1 MNKVKEIWILVAD
14 DDRAHRDML
23 RANLEHAGYSVMEV
37 TNGQEA
43 VRCVKTQH
51 PDLVLMDMRMPEMDG
66 LTAVKEIRR
75 FDQQTPILIMTA
87 FGTIEN
93 AVQTVKAGAYD
104 YILKPLDMGVLE
116 KAIKPFYTSKGV
128 RLDVYLKDED
138 YPDLKESYVL
148 FICKQDPFEYEK
160 DKPFGLPRYTFRNI
174 CQENNLVNLDDKSL
188 KVIYNASAYEK
199 EKDKKIRALLR
210 FVQTNEPGTDDFASR
225 LSEIVERLKENE
237 QFKEEYARM
246 NLHDR
251 DLIRETKREAFA
263 EKAIEDAVMIIKE
276 FNAEPKVAAEKTGA
290 PLNKVLEALA
300 AQSAQA

>member
-1 MNKVKEIWILVAD
+1 MGNHEQKPVEMLTFTDDGMFQAVLRDPQICAEFVELLLGIRVKSV
-14 DDRAHRDML
+14 
-23 RANLEHAGYSVMEV
+23 GY
-37 TNGQEA
+37 
-43 VRCVKTQH
+43 
-51 PDLVLMDMRMPEMDG
+51 P
-66 LTAVKEIRR
+66 
-75 FDQQTPILIMTA
+75 
-87 FGTIEN
+87 
-93 AVQTVKAGAYD
+93 
-104 YILKPLDMGVLE
+104 VLE

-138 YPDLKESYVL
+138 KVIDVEMQAQPQEALGKRVRYYDAMLDMDCLMKGEDYPDLKESYVL
-148 FICKQDPFEYEK
+148 FICKHDPFEYEK
-160 DKPFGLPRYTFRNI
+160 DKPFGLPRYTFRNV
-174 CQENNLVNLDDKSL
+174 CQENYLVNLDDKSL

-199 EKDKKIRALLR
+199 EKDQKIRALLR
-210 FVQTNEPGTDDFASR
+210 FVQTNEPGTDDFSTR
-225 LSEIVERLKENE
+225 LSAIVERLKENE

-290 PLNKVLEALA
+290 PLDKVLEALA

>member
-1 MNKVKEIWILVAD
+1 MGNHEQKPVEMLTFTDDGMFQAVLRDPQICAEFVELLLGIRVKSV
-14 DDRAHRDML
+14 
-23 RANLEHAGYSVMEV
+23 GY
-37 TNGQEA
+37 
-43 VRCVKTQH
+43 
-51 PDLVLMDMRMPEMDG
+51 P
-66 LTAVKEIRR
+66 
-75 FDQQTPILIMTA
+75 
-87 FGTIEN
+87 
-93 AVQTVKAGAYD
+93 
-104 YILKPLDMGVLE
+104 VLE

-138 YPDLKESYVL
+138 KVIDVEMQAQPQEALGKRVRYYDAMLDMDCLMKGEDYPDLKESYVL
-148 FICKQDPFEYEK
+148 FICKHDPFEYEK

-199 EKDKKIRALLR
+199 EKDQKIRALLR
-210 FVQTNEPGTDDFASR
+210 FVQTNEPGTDDFSTR
-225 LSEIVERLKENE
+225 LSAIVERLKENE

-290 PLNKVLEALA
+290 PLDKVLEALA